1 MTGQKQSAKNL
12 SGLGLSVLLHL
23 GILLV
28 LAFIYLPQPFL
39 ELTQQLI
46 AQPGLDDSLAE
57 LDRLDDPGDSVQI
70 QPESAESLESA
81 PTVENDDFLTDSQEQ
96 PEQSD
101 SAESLSAESVV
112 ELPVERDIEKDIEK
126 KTGKNLEYGSA
137 ARRRDAAR
145 VESFLSPSQ
154 TQNHPFAGRG
164 DDLKRVLIAQ
174 GGGCEGS
181 EQAVALGLY
190 WLAQHQNSDGSWS
203 YNFADTPQ
211 CRKKCS
217 QVGLNPSLN
226 SSTAFGLLPFLGAGI
241 TPKQG
246 KKEYRNVVEKGL
258 KFLVKNGRQTP
269 QGISYMDVGDLG
281 RYGGMYHQGITALVL
296 CEAAA
301 MTNDSSVK
309 KAAQGAIDFI
319 SWAQT
324 FDGGWRYIP
333 QDPGGG
339 DTSVLGWQILALQS
353 AKVGNLRLSDDV
365 LQRTRNFLDR
375 SVALDGGS
383 QYSYMSPLS
392 PHSPMTTDHRATTA
406 IGLLTQMYMGW
417 TAENPALVRGIAFLS
432 EKGPDQGNLYYNYYA
447 TQVMHHYGGMDWYK
461 WNRAL
466 RDSLIER
473 QVLRGHERGS
483 WYFEGQWNAA
493 GGRLY
498 TTSLVLLILEV
509 YYRHLPLYQTIQE
522 EVDFPLD

>member
-1 MTGQKQSAKNL
+1 MIGQKQSAKNL
-12 SGLGLSVLLHL
+12 SGFGLSVLLHL

-28 LAFIYLPQPFL
+28 LTFIYLPQPLL
-39 ELTQQLI
+39 ELAQQLI

-57 LDRLDDPGDSVQI
+57 LDRFDDSGDWVHI
-70 QPESAESLESA
+70 QPESAESLEPA
-81 PTVENDDFLTDSQEQ
+81 TTIENDGDPTDFMDQTER
-96 PEQSD
+96 SD
-101 SAESLSAESVV
+101 SAESLSAEPVV
-112 ELPVERDIEKDIEK
+112 AEFPDETKPERI
-126 KTGKNLEYGSA
+126 LEYGSA
-137 ARRRDAAR
+137 ARRREAAR
-145 VESFLSPSQ
+145 SESLVSASQ
-154 TQNHPFAGRG
+154 TGNHPFAGRG
-164 DDLKRVLIAQ
+164 DLKGVLIAQ
-174 GGGCEGS
+174 GGGSEGS

-190 WLAQHQNSDGSWS
+190 WLAQHQNSDGSWA

-258 KFLVKNGRQTP
+258 KFLVKNGRPTP

-324 FDGGWRYIP
+324 FDGGWRYVP

-375 SVALDGGS
+375 SVAMDGGS
-383 QYSYMSPLS
+383 QYSYMSALS
-392 PHSPMTTDHRATTA
+392 LHSPRTTDHRATTA
-406 IGLLTQMYMGW
+406 IGLLSQMYMGW
-417 TAENPALVRGIAFLS
+417 TAENPILVRGIAFLS

-447 TQVMHHYGGMDWYK
+447 TQVMHHHGGMEWYK

-498 TTSLVLLILEV
+498 TTSLSLLILEV